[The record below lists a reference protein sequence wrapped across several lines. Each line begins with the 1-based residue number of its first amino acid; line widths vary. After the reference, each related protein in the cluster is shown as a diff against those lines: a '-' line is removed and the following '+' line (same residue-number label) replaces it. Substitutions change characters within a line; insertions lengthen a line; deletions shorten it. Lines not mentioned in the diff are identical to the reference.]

1 MHYDPY
7 YYPYASR
14 RHVVFGSRAMVAT
27 SQPLAAQAGLQILQQ
42 GGNAVDAAV
51 ATAACLS
58 VVEPTGNG
66 IGGDAFAMVW
76 MREELFGLNSSG
88 PAPKLLHHALVKKA
102 GHETMPHDGLLP
114 ITVPGIPAAWA
125 ALNKRFGA
133 LSLETCL
140 APAIEY
146 AEKGF
151 AVAPITAELWQKAH
165 EHYTNALKNHAAV
178 RTFFEAFTQN
188 GKTPQAG
195 TLWRSPEQ
203 AATLRAIAETGSRAF
218 YDGILAEK
226 IDAFMRKEG
235 GFLRGEDLAH
245 FQPRWVDPIKVTYRD
260 HDIWELPPNGHGLV
274 SLMALNILKNFDM
287 TNADSPET
295 MHRLIEAVKLAFV
308 DGLAH
313 IADPAHMRVTVEELL
328 QDDFAAMRAASI
340 GEKALEPLPM
350 TPPKGGTVYLATA
363 DAMGNMVSY
372 IQSNYTGFGSG
383 VVIPE
388 TGIALQNRGACFSMD
403 TAHPNVVDGGK
414 LPYHTIIPGFIT
426 KSSAQ
431 AQSHQTC
438 EPLGNM
444 TPFGPFGP
452 FGMMGG
458 FIQPQ
463 GHVMLAHRML
473 DQHLNPQAALDAPR
487 FRWTQ
492 GRTVEVEAS
501 FPQALA
507 SALQRKGHD
516 IRYGTVS
523 DRDFGRGQ
531 CIWQKR
537 PTDDDPTRIF
547 MGATEPRTDGQV
559 AAL

>member
-1 MHYDPY
+1 MQYDPY

-14 RHVVFGSRAMVAT
+14 RHVVFGSSAMVAT
-27 SQPLAAQAGLQILQQ
+27 SQPLAAQAGLRILQQ

-66 IGGDAFAMVW
+66 IGGDAFAIVW
-76 MREELFGLNSSG
+76 MREELFALNSSG
-88 PAPKLLHHALVKKA
+88 PSPQLLSHAIVKKA
-102 GHETMPHDGLLP
+102 GHDSMPFDGLLP

-125 ALNKRFGA
+125 ALNKRFGV
-133 LSLETCL
+133 LSLEACL

-165 EHYTNALKNHAAV
+165 EHYAKASEKHTAV
-178 RTFFEAFTQN
+178 RTFFETFTQN
-188 GKTPQAG
+188 GKCPQAG
-195 TLWRSPEQ
+195 TLWRLPEQ
-203 AATLRAIAETGSRAF
+203 AATLRAIAETGAKAF
-218 YDGILAEK
+218 YEGALAES

-235 GFLRGEDLAH
+235 GCLRGEDLAQ
-245 FQPRWVDPIKVTYRD
+245 FQPQWVQPIKVEYRG

-287 TNADSPET
+287 SNADSPET
-295 MHRLIEAVKLAFV
+295 MHKLIEAIKLAFV

-313 IADPAHMRVTVEELL
+313 IADPEHMRVTVDALL
-328 QDDFAAMRAASI
+328 HEDFAAMRAASI
-340 GEKALEPLPM
+340 GEKALEPVPV

-383 VVIPE
+383 VVIPG

-403 TAHPNVVDGGK
+403 TAHPNVVAGKK

-426 KSSAQ
+426 KSSGTKQ
-431 AQSHQTC
+431 C
-438 EPLGNM
+438 ECNSM
-444 TPFGPFGP
+444 SPFGP

-473 DQHLNPQAALDAPR
+473 DQYLNPQAALDAPR

-531 CIWQKR
+531 CIWQKQ
-537 PTDDDPTRIF
+537 PTEKDPTRIF